1 MDILE
6 QINQTAFLSAEFL
19 TWLWFRSE
27 YSEGIFD
34 IDPEFGPFEVWFE
47 DKLTVGSAAIN
58 AQENLFKGGHPSTSL
73 EARTALRLGKLAH
86 HAKLR
91 IVKGAQEWSFALKAP
106 EMVIAGV
113 KLPAVL
119 SREEDDRF
127 YERMYLLEQ
136 LDGMIK
142 GLFTIFLKLRLSPQ
156 WEAKELLAIR
166 AWVAGDE
173 EPPEPAKLPQ
183 AQLPEMKA
191 PIKRRSLSGDDERP
205 VEDAVE
211 PVEPVV
217 EPVAE
222 PAAEPAATTE
232 VEVEAQPM
240 RLSDLTSEG
249 SS

>member
-27 YSEGIFD
+27 HSEGEFEV
-34 IDPEFGPFEVWFE
+34 DPEFGPFEVWFE

-86 HAKLR
+86 NAKLR

-106 EMVIAGV
+106 DLSISGV

-142 GLFTIFLKLRLSPQ
+142 GLFTLFLKIRLSPKWSSQ
-156 WEAKELLAIR
+156 ELPAIQ
-166 AWVAGDE
+166 AWVSGQED
-173 EPPEPAKLPQ
+173 PPAPAKLPQ
-183 AQLPEMKA
+183 AHLPELKA
-191 PIKRRSLSGDDERP
+191 PIKRRALGDEDRPLKARAAQEAAQEATAQEATAQEADE
-205 VEDAVE
+205 E
-211 PVEPVV
+211 
-217 EPVAE
+217 
-222 PAAEPAATTE
+222 AAEEA
-232 VEVEAQPM
+232 AQPM
-240 RLSDLTSEG
+240 RLTDLTGG
-249 SS
+249 S